1 MLKLSLATRAFL
13 ISLLPLCLVMTF
25 IFIGLHVVLR
35 DKSRDGIKRFV
46 HTSEA
51 LLDRMNE
58 SNHQRTAQVASL
70 LTENAGLK
78 ASIGLLHEISEDSQL
93 RHQAQRTIEE
103 QLKDLHR
110 LVGYDLMA
118 IGDSQDRII
127 AAMELRDGQ
136 LTHSDALTRIPAQP
150 SLVEVSGLLYELEPV
165 PINLNGEPI
174 GHLAVGK
181 RFDLSLLDAIGD
193 IALIHQGRLVRSTLP
208 QPLHA
213 QITQQLSQKCM
224 EDPGG
229 CELTLNGE
237 TYMALPLQH
246 AASGSGYRLLML
258 YSLDRAV
265 HQVTSGFSRPFA
277 IVGTAGT
284 LLACLLALLA
294 SRAVI
299 KPIQDFV
306 ARLRQSEQTGQLP
319 ADLPVNSP
327 TREINLLAEALNRAA
342 ESVRRSSE
350 ELQRAKVAAE
360 AANHAK
366 SEFLANMS
374 HEIRTPMNGVLGMNA
389 LLLDSELTSEQREC
403 AEAVQECSQ
412 SLMAILADV
421 LDFSKIEAG
430 ILTIQQEPFEL
441 RRNIEHI
448 LGLFAPKAKEKG
460 LDLGVRYAPD
470 IPPHLIGDAN
480 RIGQVV
486 INLLSNALKFTD
498 QGHVTVSVDC
508 EPGTDRGA
516 SLRIAVEDTGI
527 GVAENQLA
535 LIFEKFVQA
544 DGSFTRRYGG
554 TGLGVAISKELVERM
569 GGTIGVKSRLGEG
582 STFWFTLRLPILA
595 PSAPAPKESYASA

>member
-1 MLKLSLATRAFL
+1 MRNLSLATRAFL
-13 ISLLPLCLVMTF
+13 ISLLPLGLVMTF
-25 IFIGLHVVLR
+25 IFVGLNVVVR
-35 DKSRDGIKRFV
+35 EKMRDGIKRFA

-58 SNHQRTAQVASL
+58 GNHQRTAQVASL

-93 RHQAQRTIEE
+93 RRQAQLTIEE
-103 QLKDLHR
+103 QLKDLHS
-110 LVGYDLMA
+110 LVGYDFMA
-118 IGDSQDRII
+118 IGDSQDRMI
-127 AAMELRDGQ
+127 AALELLDGRA
-136 LTHSDALTRIPAQP
+136 THSDALTSIPAQP
-150 SLVEVSGLLYELEPV
+150 SLVEVGGLLYELEPV

-174 GHLAVGK
+174 GRLAVGK

-193 IALIHQGRLVRSTLP
+193 IALIDHGRLVRSTLP

-213 QITQQLSQKCM
+213 QIARQLSRKCV
-224 EDPGG
+224 EDAGG
-229 CELTLNGE
+229 CELKLNGE
-237 TYMALPLQH
+237 TYLALPLQH
-246 AASGSGYRLLML
+246 AALGAGYKLLML

-265 HQVTSGFSRPFA
+265 RQVTSGFARPFA

-284 LLACLLALLA
+284 LLACFLALLA
-294 SRAVI
+294 SQAVI
-299 KPIQDFV
+299 KPIRDFV
-306 ARLRQSEQTGQLP
+306 ARLRESEQTGQLP

-374 HEIRTPMNGVLGMNA
+374 HEIRTPMNGVIGMNA
-389 LLLDSELTSEQREC
+389 LLLDSELTTEQREC
-403 AEAVQECSQ
+403 AEAVEECSQ
-412 SLMAILADV
+412 SLMAILSDV

-430 ILTIQQEPFEL
+430 MMTIHAEPFDL

-448 LGLFAPKAKEKG
+448 LSLFAPRAKEKG
-460 LDLGVRYAPD
+460 IELDAHYAPD
-470 IPPHLIGDAN
+470 IPQYLVGDAN

-486 INLLSNALKFTD
+486 TNLLSNALKFTHR
-498 QGHVTVSVDC
+498 GHVAVSVDC
-508 EPGTDRGA
+508 EAGSNTEV

-527 GVAENQLA
+527 GVAEDKLT
-535 LIFEKFVQA
+535 LIFDKFVQA

-554 TGLGVAISKELVERM
+554 TGLGLAISKELVERM
-569 GGTIGVKSRLGEG
+569 GGGIGVKSRPGEG
-582 STFWFTLRLPILA
+582 STFWFTLRLPVPA
-595 PSAPAPKESYASA
+595 APAPAHTESYVSA

>member
-1 MLKLSLATRAFL
+1 MRKLSLATRAFL

-25 IFIGLHVVLR
+25 IFIGLNVALR
-35 DKSRDGIKRFV
+35 DKTREGIKRFV

-78 ASIGLLHEISEDSQL
+78 ASIGLLHEISEDNHL
-93 RHQAQRTIEE
+93 RQQAQRTIEE
-103 QLKDLHR
+103 QLKELHG

-127 AAMELRDGQ
+127 AAMELRNGQ
-136 LTHSDALTRIPAQP
+136 LTHSDALTRIPGQP
-150 SLVEVSGLLYELEPV
+150 SLVEVSGLLYELEPA

-174 GHLAVGK
+174 GRLAVGK

-193 IALIHQGRLVRSTLP
+193 IALIDHGRLVRSTLP
-208 QPLHA
+208 EPVHA
-213 QITQQLSQKCM
+213 QITRQLSKKCM
-224 EDPGG
+224 EDPDG
-229 CELTLNGE
+229 CELKLNGE

-246 AASGSGYRLLML
+246 AASGAGYKLLMF

-265 HQVTSGFSRPFA
+265 REVISSFARPFA
-277 IVGTAGT
+277 LVGTAGG
-284 LLACLLALLA
+284 LLACFLALLA
-294 SRAVI
+294 SRAVV

-306 ARLRQSEQTGQLP
+306 ARLRHCEQTGQLP
-319 ADLPVNSP
+319 ADLPVNTP

-342 ESVRRSSE
+342 DSVRRSSE

-360 AANHAK
+360 AANRAK

-389 LLLDSELTSEQREC
+389 LLLDSELTAEQREC
-403 AEAVQECSQ
+403 AEAVEECSQ
-412 SLMAILADV
+412 SLMAILADI

-430 ILTIQQEPFEL
+430 ILTIYPEPFDL

-448 LGLFAPKAKEKG
+448 LVLFAPKAKEKG
-460 LDLGVRYAPD
+460 LELGARYAPA
-470 IPPHLIGDAN
+470 IPSHLIGDAH

-508 EPGTDRGA
+508 ESGTDRA
-516 SLRIAVEDTGI
+516 VSLRIAVEDTGI
-527 GVAENQLA
+527 GVAEDKLA

-554 TGLGVAISKELVERM
+554 TGLGLAISKELVERM

-582 STFWFTLRLPILA
+582 STFWFTLWSEPQN
-595 PSAPAPKESYASA
+595 

>member
-1 MLKLSLATRAFL
+1 MRNLSLATRAFL

-25 IFIGLHVVLR
+25 IFIGLNVALR
-35 DKSRDGIKRFV
+35 DKTRDGIKRFV

-58 SNHQRTAQVASL
+58 SNNQRTAQVAAL

-78 ASIGLLHEISEDSQL
+78 ASIGLLHEIGEDSRL
-93 RHQAQRTIEE
+93 RQQAQRTIEE
-103 QLKDLHR
+103 QLKDLHG

-118 IGDSQDRII
+118 IGDSQDRMV
-127 AAMELRDGQ
+127 AALELRDGQ
-136 LTHSDALTRIPAQP
+136 VTHSDALTRIPAQR
-150 SLVEVSGLLYELEPV
+150 SLVDVGGLLYELEPV

-174 GHLAVGK
+174 GRLAVGK

-193 IALIHQGRLVRSTLP
+193 IALIDHGRLVRSTLP
-208 QPLHA
+208 QRLHA
-213 QITQQLSQKCM
+213 QITRQLSGKCM

-229 CELTLNGE
+229 CELRLNGE
-237 TYMALPLQH
+237 TYLALPLQH
-246 AASGSGYRLLML
+246 AGLGAGYKLLMF
-258 YSLDRAV
+258 YSLDQAV
-265 HQVTSGFSRPFA
+265 HQVTSGFARPFA
-277 IVGTAGT
+277 IVGTAGG
-284 LLACLLALLA
+284 LLACFLALLA

-327 TREINLLAEALNRAA
+327 TREINLLAEALNHAA
-342 ESVRRSSE
+342 ESVRRSSQ

-360 AANHAK
+360 AANRAK

-374 HEIRTPMNGVLGMNA
+374 HEIRTPMNGVIGMNA
-389 LLLDSELTSEQREC
+389 LLLDSELNAEQREC

-430 ILTIQQEPFEL
+430 MLTIQQEPFDL
-441 RRNIEHI
+441 YRNIEHI
-448 LGLFAPKAKEKG
+448 LSLFAPKAKEKR
-460 LDLGVRYAPD
+460 LDLGARYAPG
-470 IPPHLIGDAN
+470 IPPYLIGDGN

-486 INLLSNALKFTD
+486 TNLLSNALKFTHR
-498 QGHVTVSVDC
+498 GHVTVSVDC
-508 EPGTDRGA
+508 EAGTDREV

-527 GVAENQLA
+527 GVSEDKLA

-554 TGLGVAISKELVERM
+554 TGLGLAISKELVERM
-569 GGTIGVKSRLGEG
+569 GGGIGVRSRLGEG
-582 STFWFTLRLPILA
+582 STFWFTLRLPVPA
-595 PSAPAPKESYASA
+595 APANAGKQSYVGA

>member
-1 MLKLSLATRAFL
+1 MRKFSLATRAFL
-13 ISLLPLCLVMTF
+13 ISLLPLCLFMTF
-25 IFIGLHVVLR
+25 IFIGLNVVLR
-35 DKSRDGIKRFV
+35 DKARDGIKRFV

-58 SNHQRTAQVASL
+58 NNHQRTAQVASL

-78 ASIGLLHEISEDSQL
+78 ASIGLLHEISEDSHL
-93 RHQAQRTIEE
+93 RQQAQRTIEE
-103 QLKDLHR
+103 QLKDLHG

-118 IGDSQDRII
+118 IGDSQDRIV
-127 AAMELRDGQ
+127 AAMELRDGH

-150 SLVEVSGLLYELEPV
+150 SLVEVGGLLYELEPV

-174 GHLAVGK
+174 GRLAVGK

-193 IALIHQGRLVRSTLP
+193 IALIHHGRLVRSTLP

-213 QITQQLSQKCM
+213 QITQQLSRKCM
-224 EDPGG
+224 EDTGG
-229 CELTLNGE
+229 CELRLNGE
-237 TYMALPLQH
+237 TYLALPLQH
-246 AASGSGYRLLML
+246 AASGSGYKLFMY
-258 YSLDRAV
+258 YSLDGAV
-265 HQVTSGFSRPFA
+265 RQVTSGFARPFA
-277 IVGTAGT
+277 IIGAAGT
-284 LLACLLALLA
+284 LLACFLALLA

-389 LLLDSELTSEQREC
+389 LLLDSELTAEQREC
-403 AEAVQECSQ
+403 AETVEECSQ

-430 ILTIQQEPFEL
+430 ILAIYPEPFDL

-448 LGLFAPKAKEKG
+448 LSLFAPKAREKG
-460 LDLGVRYAPD
+460 LELGARYAPD
-470 IPPHLIGDAN
+470 SLPRLMGDAN

-486 INLLSNALKFTD
+486 TNLLSNALKFTD
-498 QGHVTVSVDC
+498 RGHVTVSVDC
-508 EPGTDRGA
+508 EPGPDRKV

-527 GVAENQLA
+527 GVAQDKLA

-554 TGLGVAISKELVERM
+554 TGLGLAISKELVERM
-569 GGTIGVKSRLGEG
+569 GGAIGVKSRLGEG
-582 STFWFTLRLPILA
+582 STFWFTLQLPVLA
-595 PSAPAPKESYASA
+595 APAPAPKENYVSA